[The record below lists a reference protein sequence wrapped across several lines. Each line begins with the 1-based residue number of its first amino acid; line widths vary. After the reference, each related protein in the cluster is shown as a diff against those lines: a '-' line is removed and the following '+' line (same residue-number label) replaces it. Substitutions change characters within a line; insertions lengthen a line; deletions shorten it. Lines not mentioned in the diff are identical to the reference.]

1 VVPVHN
7 KQQLAPSTDQK
18 TWVACPQVFKA
29 KMVISGLTVGTT
41 YYFRFQAQ
49 TRKGLQ
55 DWSTVVSF
63 VVR

>member
-1 VVPVHN
+1 LFSAINP
-7 KQQLAPSTDQK
+7 LGDAGTPDAIEPGI
-18 TWVACPQVFKA
+18 VAMIA
-29 KMVISGLTVGTT
+29 TRRRRSWEMGTR

-63 VVR
+63 VVL